1 MFRRAIVHLRC
12 RISRKHDH
20 FAHPRHLR
28 QLRLD
33 LPQLDPETAYLH
45 LEVVSTQIL
54 QAPVRTPT
62 RQIPRLIQPPARHER
77 IVDEPLPRQLRPV
90 QVPACD
96 TRPAHIQLSRH
107 AHRHRLA
114 TIIQHVQLQIRNPHA
129 DRTRTQTH
137 GVFRSQR
144 IIRHVHRRL
153 GDSIHVHQL
162 RTLAVTG
169 IPRRERPRL
178 QRLSTKDD
186 IAQPVGDYVC
196 ALDIPGRLLPLLLR
210 RHQRL
215 KRARRLIQHRH
226 AFRAQQRKE
235 RRRRARY
242 LRRHDHQPTTVQQ
255 RAPHLPYREV
265 EAVRMEQRPHVPL
278 VEAEPC
284 LRRAEQ
290 AHNLRVLDHHPLR
303 PARRARR
310 VDHIGKVVHMLR
322 CHLRIGRRH
331 LTPAQRIRFQIDH
344 RQRTIQLAQRRAP
357 HRVRQHQGRLAV
369 LHDPAQAIR
378 RICRIQRHIR
388 AARLQDRQ
396 QPHHHLDSAFRAK
409 RNQSARAHAA
419 RLQIVRKPVRSG
431 VEFRVAQSL
440 SLERQRNRLRLPI
453 HLRFE
458 QLMNTLLDRIVTLCC
473 VPRVHHLLTLGPRQH
488 IESADVAL
496 RLLAQRLRQLLQ
508 RRLHER
514 AYALRIDVSAHL
526 NRQRKILPQIVDR

>member
-1 MFRRAIVHLRC
+1 
-12 RISRKHDH
+12 
-20 FAHPRHLR
+20 
-28 QLRLD
+28 
-33 LPQLDPETAYLH
+33 
-45 LEVVSTQIL
+45 
-54 QAPVRTPT
+54 
-62 RQIPRLIQPPARHER
+62 
-77 IVDEPLPRQLRPV
+77 
-90 QVPACD
+90 
-96 TRPAHIQLSRH
+96 
-107 AHRHRLA
+107 
-114 TIIQHVQLQIRNPHA
+114 
-129 DRTRTQTH
+129 
-137 GVFRSQR
+137 
-144 IIRHVHRRL
+144 
-153 GDSIHVHQL
+153 
-162 RTLAVTG
+162 
-169 IPRRERPRL
+169 
-178 QRLSTKDD
+178 
-186 IAQPVGDYVC
+186 
-196 ALDIPGRLLPLLLR
+196 
-210 RHQRL
+210 
-215 KRARRLIQHRH
+215 
-226 AFRAQQRKE
+226 
-235 RRRRARY
+235 
-242 LRRHDHQPTTVQQ
+242 
-255 RAPHLPYREV
+255 
-265 EAVRMEQRPHVPL
+265 
-278 VEAEPC
+278 
-284 LRRAEQ
+284 
-290 AHNLRVLDHHPLR
+290 
-303 PARRARR
+303 
-310 VDHIGKVVHMLR
+310 MLR

-409 RNQSARAHAA
+409 RNQSVRAHAA

-458 QLMNTLLDRIVTLCC
+458 QLMNALLDRIVTLRC

>member
-1 MFRRAIVHLRC
+1 M
-12 RISRKHDH
+12 
-20 FAHPRHLR
+20 
-28 QLRLD
+28 
-33 LPQLDPETAYLH
+33 
-45 LEVVSTQIL
+45 
-54 QAPVRTPT
+54 
-62 RQIPRLIQPPARHER
+62 
-77 IVDEPLPRQLRPV
+77 
-90 QVPACD
+90 
-96 TRPAHIQLSRH
+96 
-107 AHRHRLA
+107 
-114 TIIQHVQLQIRNPHA
+114 
-129 DRTRTQTH
+129 
-137 GVFRSQR
+137 
-144 IIRHVHRRL
+144 HRRL

-178 QRLSTKDD
+178 QRLSTEDD
-186 IAQPVGDYVC
+186 IAQPVDDYVC

-388 AARLQDRQ
+388 TARLQDRQ

-409 RNQSARAHAA
+409 RNQSVRAHAA

-458 QLMNTLLDRIVTLCC
+458 QLMNALLDRIVTLRC
-473 VPRVHHLLTLGPRQH
+473 VPRVHHLFAFGFVEQRQAH
-488 IESADVAL
+488 DRLVRGARCHAFQQTAPIGHVTPHRRFVEQRARVIQVTDDVVA
-496 RLLAQRLRQLLQ
+496 RLLQRQRQFELRRLQ
-508 RRLHER
+508 RRLHG
-514 AYALRIDVSAHL
+514 A
-526 NRQRKILPQIVDR
+526 NRQPRYRQFPRRHVLPDEHHLEQRRMRGAARRLHPLHHLIERQVLMRLRR